1 MNTVYKGYLQIESHA
16 KYFVQN
22 EESRQNKTTL
32 ILLLRNF

>member
-1 MNTVYKGYLQIESHA
+1 MNTVYKGYLQSESHA